1 MMVLRSRPINTQKT
15 LATRAKDPKVFARS
29 EASSGESSFST
40 WPHRITFNIVLMRF
54 RKKRLGEIS
63 LEDTFDID
71 DEFGTPRKQIGQVDL
86 NTTGLLDRLA

>member
-1 MMVLRSRPINTQKT
+1 
-15 LATRAKDPKVFARS
+15 
-29 EASSGESSFST
+29 
-40 WPHRITFNIVLMRF
+40 VLMRF
-54 RKKRLGEIS
+54 RKKRPGEIS